1 MAEVA
6 IVTESCGI
14 DTRADNFQEWE
25 GLGRLPDHLPSLGS
39 LLLFNTDDNP
49 NNVYA
54 SIDNLL
60 GTEGKALVTDTKKLA
75 EAPTTVYTGEELVC
89 FFIFPLFYIYIFILI
104 IYFIFLKL
112 IVDFFF

>member
-49 NNVYA
+49 YNVYA

-75 EAPTTVYTGEELVC
+75 EAPTTVATGEELVC
-89 FFIFPLFYIYIFILI
+89 FFIFPLFYIFILLINLFFI
-104 IYFIFLKL
+104 IYFIIK
-112 IVDFFF
+112 INC